1 MKDVRA
7 VLSLLM
13 ATTMVAPTGMFGA
26 SHREAPITALDRAA
40 DITDYY
46 SFVSYEDPSKVVFIM
61 SVDPLLEPSN
71 GPNYFPFDPG
81 IRYRINIDNTFDAVE
96 DVSFEFAFT
105 TIYNAPGVFTA
116 YVGAGTGF
124 TAPANAPLANPG
136 SSSQASPTA
145 GQAVIPPMITSLS
158 GPGAAGLNLQQNYT
172 VTMITGA
179 GNGANRTGMNAGQT
193 LTAVPSYVG
202 SRTMGTPAQYQ
213 ALARQGIYTIPVA
226 AGLAGGQSGQTM
238 RVFAGTTD
246 DPFYIDLGAAFDS
259 LNFRPGAF
267 FAGGTSAAGVP
278 LPVLLPTQDL
288 NDTQNFAPDAVS
300 GFNVNTIAIEVPVS
314 MVTRNG
320 QPVIGSWATTSRLRT
335 QVRPANANANPTAL
349 SAGDFSQIQRMANPL
364 INELIIGTGSK
375 DAWSTSAPSGD
386 IQFASFALDPLL
398 ARVLNT
404 VFGLPVPDPP
414 RTDLL
419 PLVAY
424 GPPIAAKGAAPAPLT
439 AANPFA
445 DLLRLN
451 TSIPATPL
459 ASRRRLGFVVG
470 DSAGFPNGRR
480 ITDDVTDIALRVV
493 AGALCAGCTS
503 AGLPFNASLVPALGD
518 GVNTND
524 VVTQEVFPYVAFAHS
539 GRQRRHVDFGER
551 PCTSAPITAL
561 PGSSSAAPGPQF
573 VSVGSATCPEQ

>member
-1 MKDVRA
+1 MKDVKA
-7 VLSLLM
+7 VVSLLL
-13 ATTMVAPTGMFGA
+13 ATTLAAPTGVFGA

-81 IRYRINIDNTFDAVE
+81 VVYRINVNNDFSAQAN
-96 DVSFEFAFT
+96 VSFEFNFT
-105 TIYNAPGVFTA
+105 TKINAPGIFTA

-124 TAPANAPLANPG
+124 NAPANAPLSNP
-136 SSSQASPTA
+136 SSPGQTAPTA
-145 GQAVIPPMITSLS
+145 GSAVVPPQITSLT
-158 GPGAAGLNLQQNYT
+158 GAGAAGLNLMQTYT
-172 VTMITGA
+172 VTMIQGSGSTA
-179 GNGANRTGMNAGQT
+179 TRTQLGPSQT
-193 LTAVPSYVG
+193 LVAVPTYVG

-213 ALARQGIYTIPVA
+213 ALAKQGISTISIPSP
-226 AGLAGGQSGQTM
+226 LAGQTGGTM

-246 DPFYIDLGAAFDS
+246 DPVYIDLGAAFDS
-259 LNFRPGAF
+259 LNFRAGAF
-267 FAGGTSAAGVP
+267 FGRGTSAAGVA
-278 LPVLLPTQDL
+278 LPILLPTQDA

-300 GFNVNTIAIEVPVS
+300 GFNVNTIAIEVPIS
-314 MVTRNG
+314 MVTRSG
-320 QPVIGSWATTSRLRT
+320 QPVIGSWATTSRLRN
-335 QVRPANANANPTAL
+335 QVRPPAANTPAPQP
-349 SAGDFSQIQRMANPL
+349 GDFTQIQRMANPL

-375 DAWSTSAPSGD
+375 DAWSTSAPANDS
-386 IQFASFALDPLL
+386 QFASFALDPLL

-404 VFGLPVPDPP
+404 VFGLSVPDPP

-424 GPPIAAKGAAPAPLT
+424 APPITAAGAAPAALT
-439 AANPFA
+439 PANPFA

-459 ASRRRLGFVVG
+459 ASRKRMGFIAG
-470 DSAGFPNGRR
+470 DSAGYPNGRR
-480 ITDDVTDIALRVV
+480 ITDDVTDISLRAV
-493 AGALCAGCTS
+493 AGILCSACTS
-503 AGLPFNASLVPALGD
+503 SGAPFNASLVPALGD

-524 VVTQEVFPYVAFAHS
+524 VVTQEVFPYMAFAHS
-539 GRQRRHVDFGER
+539 GRQARHVSFGER
-551 PCTSAPITAL
+551 PCAPNPIPSTA
-561 PGSSSAAPGPQF
+561 PPSPFF

>member
-7 VLSLLM
+7 GLSLVM
-13 ATTMVAPTGMFGA
+13 ATLLVAPASVFGA

-81 IRYRINIDNTFDAVE
+81 IVYRINIDNTFDAVE
-96 DVSFEFAFT
+96 DVSFEFRFNT
-105 TIYNAPGVFTA
+105 VYNAPGVFTG
-116 YVGAGTGF
+116 YVGALTGVN
-124 TAPANAPLANPG
+124 APANAPFSNPG
-136 SSSQASPTA
+136 KPGQAAATA
-145 GQAVIPPMITSLS
+145 GSPVVPPMITSLS
-158 GPGAAGLNLQQNYT
+158 GAGAAGLNLQQTYT
-172 VTMITGA
+172 VTMVRGSGA
-179 GNGANRTGMNAGQT
+179 TATRTVLGTNQT
-193 LTAVPSYVG
+193 LTAVPTYVG
-202 SRTMGTPAQYQ
+202 IRTMGTPAQYQ
-213 ALARQGIYTIPVA
+213 ALAKSGIYSISIPPSITGQVA
-226 AGLAGGQSGQTM
+226 QSM

-267 FAGGTSAAGVP
+267 FGGGTSAAGIP
-278 LPVLLPTQDL
+278 LPVLLPTQDA

-300 GFNVNTIAIEVPVS
+300 GFNVNTIAIEVPIA
-314 MVTRNG
+314 MITNAG
-320 QPVIGSWATTSRLRT
+320 QPVVGSWATTSRLRT
-335 QVRPANANANPTAL
+335 QVRPAVAGAPA
-349 SAGDFSQIQRMANPL
+349 AQPGDFTQVQRMANPL

-375 DAWSTSAPSGD
+375 DAWSTSAPSQD

-398 ARVLNT
+398 ARVLNA
-404 VFGLPVPDPP
+404 VFGLNVPDPP

-424 GPPIAAKGAAPAPLT
+424 GPPIAARGAAPAALT

-451 TSIPATPL
+451 TSISATPL
-459 ASRRRLGFVVG
+459 ASRRRLGFIVG
-470 DSAGFPNGRR
+470 DNAGFPNGRR

-503 AGLPFNASLVPALGD
+503 AGVTFNPALVPALGD
-518 GVNTND
+518 GVNAND
-524 VVTQEVFPYVAFAHS
+524 VVTQEVFPYMAFAHS
-539 GRQRRHVDFGER
+539 GRQARHAGSVGVQ
-551 PCTSAPITAL
+551 PCSANPVPSTV
-561 PGSSSAAPGPQF
+561 PVSPVF
-573 VSVGSATCPEQ
+573 VSVGSATCPQ